1 MPNPITLLAR
11 YTPMA
16 YSEAMVIIETS
27 VFTRQITALMSDETY
42 AAFQSELAEHPDMGA
57 IISGSGGI
65 RKVRIAAKG
74 HGKRGGARV
83 IYYWAVS
90 GNQIFMLLAYAKN
103 ERENLT
109 QEQLKALRTLVEKE
123 FKNG

>member
-1 MPNPITLLAR
+1 
-11 YTPMA
+11 
-16 YSEAMVIIETS
+16 MVIIETS
-27 VFTRQITALMSDETY
+27 VFTRQITALMNDETY
-42 AAFQSELAEHPDMGA
+42 AAFQSDLAEHPDMGA
-57 IISGSGGI
+57 VIPGSGGI
-65 RKVRIAAKG
+65 RKMRIAAKG

-90 GNQIFMLLAYAKN
+90 ESQIFMLLVYTKN

-123 FKNG
+123 FKDG

>member
-1 MPNPITLLAR
+1 
-11 YTPMA
+11 
-16 YSEAMVIIETS
+16 MVIIETS
-27 VFTRQITALMSDETY
+27 VFTRQIIALMNDETY
-42 AAFQSELAEHPDMGA
+42 AAFQSDLAGHPDMGA
-57 IISGSGGI
+57 IIPGSGGI

-90 GNQIFMLLAYAKN
+90 ESQIFMLLAYAKN

-109 QEQLKALRTLVEKE
+109 QEQLKTLRTLVEKE
-123 FKNG
+123 FKDG